1 MTGFQIYSYKLKMA
15 KMSIKKIG
23 FSAKSV
29 LFSNEDIKKWFNVL
43 KIKIRLKIRKIRK
56 YSFQI

>member
-43 KIKIRLKIRKIRK
+43 KIKIRLKIRKIRN
-56 YSFQI
+56 YTFQI

>member
-43 KIKIRLKIRKIRK
+43 KIKIRLKIRK